1 MNSFS
6 ILREEHSVKPFF
18 EGVSLRSNFMSLE
31 DNFDEYSNSLGIVED
46 FIIMNGLFFLRRE
59 IISEDSPMVAEAFEP
74 LYRLV
79 QPN

>member
-1 MNSFS
+1 
-6 ILREEHSVKPFF
+6 
-18 EGVSLRSNFMSLE
+18 MSLE